1 MVEDPPRSRSPPRPP
16 RRSGPPAARGRSIS
30 PRSRSRSRSR
40 GSRSPYSS
48 RSRSTGSSYTGSS
61 RSRSTGS
68 RSSRSRSR
76 SWSSRSRSRSVSRS
90 RSRSRGRG
98 KAPTGAA
105 DPNNKRIFITPISK
119 NVTPAHLRE
128 IFGLFGKVV
137 DVAVPPAPPPRLPG
151 PPLVALSGGQLNAG
165 IALVTFEK
173 REDAE
178 AAITGMNEGWIDGCL
193 LRVAFAEPQH
203 ERRAAEALARARG
216 DLPHKNRSPSP
227 RGPKDRRGMYR
238 DRSREAV
245 RRTGG
250 GGGGRAYYRDD
261 RRYPAD
267 DRGGRRDFDDRRRRP
282 SLDRRPR
289 GYLARRRS
297 RSRSRSLSRSRSR
310 TRSPR
315 RR

>member
-151 PPLVALSGGQLNAG
+151 PPLVAISGGQLNAG

-193 LRVAFAEPQH
+193 LRVVFAEPQH
-203 ERRAAEALARARG
+203 ERRAAEALVRARIGRGMLCGGPAAAVVAELTTVMTGDTLQMTVVDEGTLMIVAVDLAWTDVLEDIWRGAGAEAARA
-216 DLPHKNRSPSP
+216 
-227 RGPKDRRGMYR
+227 
-238 DRSREAV
+238 A
-245 RRTGG
+245 
-250 GGGGRAYYRDD
+250 
-261 RRYPAD
+261 
-267 DRGGRRDFDDRRRRP
+267 
-282 SLDRRPR
+282 
-289 GYLARRRS
+289 
-297 RSRSRSLSRSRSR
+297 
-310 TRSPR
+310 
-315 RR
+315 